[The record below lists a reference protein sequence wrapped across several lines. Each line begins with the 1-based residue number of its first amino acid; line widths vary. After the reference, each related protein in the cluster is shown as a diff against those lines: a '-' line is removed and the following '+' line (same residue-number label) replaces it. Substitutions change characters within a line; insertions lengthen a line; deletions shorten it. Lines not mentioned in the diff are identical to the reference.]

1 MSDLGVEIEWTN
13 ELETYFKETGERA
26 NGLAWLHKHAE
37 ARFSMARNYIEIPVI
52 VLGVL
57 NGAASVGS
65 ATLFGDSQYASV
77 GVGVV
82 VLLTAILNTM
92 TSYFKWAARAE
103 AHRIS
108 AIQFARLHRF
118 VAVQMGLSRDE
129 RIAPA
134 QFLRE
139 VRDSVDRLDE
149 ISPLLPNESIAEFKK
164 RFSGPAYADVSMP
177 AEANGL
183 QRIRIFPRITLATGP
198 ALELAIA
205 SPERQPSM

>member
-1 MSDLGVEIEWTN
+1 MSDIGDIEWTD
-13 ELETYFKETGERA
+13 ELEAYFKQAGERSH
-26 NGLAWLHKHAE
+26 GLSWLHKRSE

-65 ATLFGDSQYASV
+65 STLFGDSQYAAV

-108 AIQFARLHRF
+108 SIQFARLHRF
-118 VAVQMGLSRDE
+118 VAIQMGLSRDE
-129 RIAPA
+129 RMSPA
-134 QFLRE
+134 DFLRT
-139 VRDSVDRLDE
+139 VRDTVDRLDE
-149 ISPLLPNESIAEFKK
+149 ISPLIPNGVLAEFRKK
-164 RFSGPAYADVSMP
+164 FAGPDYADVAKP
-177 AEANGL
+177 TEANGL
-183 QRIRIFPRITLATGP
+183 ERIRVFPRTTPIPTLRIDSADN
-198 ALELAIA
+198 
-205 SPERQPSM
+205 